1 MTIFIG
7 DNAPDFSLM
16 DVNNSTHT
24 LSQHSGRKVML
35 SFYRSAKCPLCNY
48 AIDEL
53 TGRYKKLAWAANL
66 DVIAVFQS
74 ATENIDKFI
83 LKTRIDGS
91 SKEERRSQ
99 FPFVVL
105 SDSEQETYAKY
116 GAEKSVRGFVKGSVN
131 VLRGTTECK
140 KYVRCHYQKCGYHL
154 ENFTTRLPSDFLIDE
169 DGIIVD
175 CFHAKAIN
183 EHIPLDRIDKFL
195 LGESS
200 RLVERSKSEGPMRNS
215 IGMMAKIK
223 SRRGFKEVKS
233 EGNRSKSEGPM
244 RNSIGM
250 MAKIKSRRGFKE
262 VKSEGNRSKSEGP
275 MRNSIGMMAK
285 IKSRRGF
292 RKVTSEGNLKSRRS
306 LSVSL
311 FNLKKMERSN

>member
-74 ATENIDKFI
+74 TTENIDKFI

-116 GAEKSVRGFVKGSVN
+116 GAEKSVRGFVKGCVN
-131 VLRGTTECK
+131 ILRGTTK
-140 KYVRCHYQKCGYHL
+140 YQK
-154 ENFTTRLPSDFLIDE
+154 TRLPSDFLIDE

-223 SRRGFKEVKS
+223 SRRGF
-233 EGNRSKSEGPM
+233 
-244 RNSIGM
+244 
-250 MAKIKSRRGFKE
+250 
-262 VKSEGNRSKSEGP
+262 
-275 MRNSIGMMAK
+275 
-285 IKSRRGF
+285 
-292 RKVTSEGNLKSRRS
+292 RKVKSEGNLKSRRS